1 MGIPT
6 FAEFAIAV
14 YYESLKRELHTKTI
28 YGYRCD
34 ERLKTNVKESTR
46 LAYTPLGSG
55 HHLSEEVYLQQI
67 KKKAKAEGK
76 TCHAKTM
83 LSLEKPIKLL

>member
-1 MGIPT
+1 MSQV
-6 FAEFAIAV
+6 V
-14 YYESLKRELHTKTI
+14 YYESMKRKLKIKPI
-28 YGYRCD
+28 YDGPSSQAD
-34 ERLKTNVKESTR
+34 IT
-46 LAYTPLGSG
+46 AYLEKKS
-55 HHLSEEVYLQQI
+55 LVVYLQQI

>member
-1 MGIPT
+1 MGVC
-6 FAEFAIAV
+6 ED
-14 YYESLKRELHTKTI
+14 SK
-28 YGYRCD
+28 
-34 ERLKTNVKESTR
+34 
-46 LAYTPLGSG
+46 
-55 HHLSEEVYLQQI
+55 EVYLQQI

>member
-1 MGIPT
+1 MKVREERRKNLFYRGS
-6 FAEFAIAV
+6 
-14 YYESLKRELHTKTI
+14 ESCATLEGRGCVLVVETLNKN
-28 YGYRCD
+28 GM
-34 ERLKTNVKESTR
+34 
-46 LAYTPLGSG
+46 
-55 HHLSEEVYLQQI
+55 EVYFQQI

>member
-1 MGIPT
+1 MRRGGT
-6 FAEFAIAV
+6 GECGCVCYSAAV
-14 YYESLKRELHTKTI
+14 RYTKEA
-28 YGYRCD
+28 YGRAKAGN
-34 ERLKTNVKESTR
+34 E
-46 LAYTPLGSG
+46 ALGG
-55 HHLSEEVYLQQI
+55 VLFGKEVYLQQI